1 MVSIVYF
8 FVDRCCG
15 KRSPK
20 ACDLEFKVDSTTRTR
35 LSKIELN
42 NQRPIEELVQ
52 RVKVWKDLGVERKI
66 DIALLLEWLSADRGL
81 KYISS
86 YERFSELASAFS
98 IPCCERDFWQTYDAI
113 KKEEEGEEYELRRQA
128 ERKADQQLLSTVGS
142 I

>member
-15 KRSPK
+15 RRSPK

-42 NQRPIEELVQ
+42 YQRPVEELVQ
-52 RVKVWKDLGVERKI
+52 RVKVWKDLGVEREI

-86 YERFSELASAFS
+86 YERFRDLGAALS
-98 IPCCERDFWQTYDAI
+98 IPTCEGDFWRTYDAI